1 MTAAESTPRPRLLVV
16 DDEPAICEL
25 IREIAIGVG
34 FDVDTA
40 SDAATIDAQLGAGH
54 QVTVLDLSLA
64 GDDGVSA
71 MRTLSARTPGAAVIV
86 ASGAPERVLASAQRV
101 AGMYG
106 LRVLGAC
113 AKPLSVASL
122 QTILRTAFDSA
133 GTPLP
138 QVMTPGEIADRV
150 QEMRIDDVTLAYQ
163 PVIDL
168 RNGEVVSA
176 ETFSRWRSGLGDS
189 MDPNTFVPEMERVG
203 SSGELLSHVARGAA
217 ADRIA
222 VPALTR
228 LPTVAINV
236 SIRDF
241 ENLDMPAMLHSTL
254 TAAAPASAW
263 TLEITE
269 TATVGS
275 AALALDVITRLSLNE
290 FRLAIDDFGTG
301 QSNLE
306 RLRWYPFSELK
317 IDRSFLTDDSS
328 GSGSDWIIVRNA
340 VTMAQQLGLEVVAE
354 GVEDTRTLRRLR
366 DLGCDRAQGY
376 LISPPVPAAEFG
388 ERCEAWSQMAA
399 TLY

>member
-1 MTAAESTPRPRLLVV
+1 MTTSESTPRPRLLVV

-71 MRTLSARTPGAAVIV
+71 MRTLSARMPGAAVIV
-86 ASGAPERVLASAQRV
+86 ASGAPERVLSSAQRV

-113 AKPLSVASL
+113 AKPLSVAAM
-122 QTILRTAFDSA
+122 QTLLRTAYDA
-133 GTPLP
+133 ADVPAPTVL
-138 QVMTPGEIADRV
+138 TPGEIADRV

-376 LISPPVPAAEFG
+376 LISPPVTAAEFG
-388 ERCEAWSQMAA
+388 ERCEAWSRMAA

>member
-1 MTAAESTPRPRLLVV
+1 MTTPEGAPRPRLLVV
-16 DDEPAICEL
+16 DDEVAICEL
-25 IREIAIGVG
+25 IREVAIGVG

-40 SDAATIDAQLGAGH
+40 SDAETIDAQLGAGH
-54 QVTVLDLSLA
+54 QVTILDLSLA

-71 MRTLSARTPGAAVIV
+71 MRTLSARMPGAAVIV
-86 ASGAPERVLASAQRV
+86 ASGAPERVLGSAQRV

-122 QTILRTAFDSA
+122 HTLLRAAYDSA
-133 GTPLP
+133 DAPAPTVL
-138 QVMTPGEIADRV
+138 TAGEIADRV

-168 RNGEVVSA
+168 RTGEVVSA
-176 ETFSRWRSGLGDS
+176 EAFSRWRSGRSDS
-189 MDPNTFVPEMERVG
+189 IDPNMFVPEMERVG
-203 SSGELLSHVARGAA
+203 SSGQLLSHVARGAA

-222 VPALTR
+222 VPALAR
-228 LPTVAINV
+228 LPMVAINV

-241 ENLDMPAMLHSTL
+241 ENLDMPAMLHAAL
-254 TAAAPASAW
+254 TSAAPASAW

-301 QSNLE
+301 HSNLE

-328 GSGSDWIIVRNA
+328 ESGSDWIIVRNA

-388 ERCEAWSQMAA
+388 ERCEAWSRMAA